1 MGDRIFEN
9 ANTKA
14 LGKSMAN
21 QAQSVEDRQTR
32 AMRSLNRLVE
42 VSLILNSSLSTEEIL
57 TQLMD
62 ASAEILNAESAS
74 VILMDRNTHQL
85 HFVAMPTGAAQA
97 EKLVRIPVPL
107 EGSIAGHI
115 IKEKQAIVLDDV
127 SQDPRHYRNTDDQ
140 SGFKTRSLLGVP
152 MRISDR
158 VVGALEAV
166 NKIGDHWEPDDQNY
180 LEILASQAAIA
191 LEKAE
196 LVDQLQKANAELSQV
211 DKLKNDFIA
220 IASHELRTPLGVI
233 LGYASFLKD
242 EAQGE
247 LGDHADAVLN
257 SALKMRNLIEDMTNL
272 RFLKIGDSELQRDEV
287 SLSSLLQLV
296 RGDVLALASANDQ
309 VLMLGHP
316 DPDVVVY
323 ADRALLLMALTN
335 IVNNAIKFTPQ
346 EGNIQ
351 IKVIDRPQEVWICIQ
366 DDGVGI
372 PERDLENI
380 FKPFY
385 QVEDHMTRRHG
396 GMGLGLSIAKAVVEA
411 HRGRLWAESAGK
423 NQGATLTMSLPK
435 GWV

>member
-1 MGDRIFEN
+1 
-9 ANTKA
+9 
-14 LGKSMAN
+14 MAN
-21 QAQSVEDRQTR
+21 QTPSIEDRQTR
-32 AMRSLNRLVE
+32 ATRSLNRLVE

-62 ASAEILNAESAS
+62 ATAEILNAESAS
-74 VILMDRNTHQL
+74 VILMNRNTNEL

-97 EKLVRIPVPL
+97 DALVRIPVPL
-107 EGSIAGHI
+107 EGSIAGNI
-115 IKEKQAIVLDDV
+115 IKENQAILLNDV
-127 SQDPRHYRNTDDQ
+127 SQDPRHYRNTDDE

-152 MRISDR
+152 MRIKDR
-158 VVGALEAV
+158 VIGALEAV

-180 LEILASQAAIA
+180 LEILAAQAAIA

-196 LVDQLQKANAELSQV
+196 LVDQLQKANAELSQL

-233 LGYASFLKD
+233 LGYASFLKE

-287 SLSSLLQLV
+287 SLGSLLQLV
-296 RGDVLALASANDQ
+296 RGDVLAMASANDQ
-309 VLMLGHP
+309 TLILQPP

-323 ADRALLLMALTN
+323 ADRALVLMALTN
-335 IVNNAIKFTPQ
+335 IVNNAVKFTPQ
-346 EGNIQ
+346 DGHIQ
-351 IKVIDRPQEVWICIQ
+351 IKVIDRPQEVWVCVM

-396 GMGLGLSIAKAVVEA
+396 GMGLGLSIARAVLEA
-411 HRGRLWAESAGK
+411 HRGRVWAESAGQ
-423 NQGATLTMSLPK
+423 NQGATLTISLPK

>member
-9 ANTKA
+9 ARVAEMQRHWKKA
-14 LGKSMAN
+14 MTN
-21 QAQSVEDRQTR
+21 QAQSIENRQSR

-115 IKEKQAIVLDDV
+115 IKENQAIVLDDV

-152 MRISDR
+152 MRIKDR

-180 LEILASQAAIA
+180 LENLASQAAIA

-296 RGDVLALASANDQ
+296 RGDILALASANDQ
-309 VLMLGHP
+309 VLTLGRP

-335 IVNNAIKFTPQ
+335 
-346 EGNIQ
+346 
-351 IKVIDRPQEVWICIQ
+351 
-366 DDGVGI
+366 
-372 PERDLENI
+372 
-380 FKPFY
+380 
-385 QVEDHMTRRHG
+385 
-396 GMGLGLSIAKAVVEA
+396 
-411 HRGRLWAESAGK
+411 
-423 NQGATLTMSLPK
+423 
-435 GWV
+435 